1 MNNPYGR
8 CAHTKY
14 NGSAP
19 CVHDAWV
26 RGVRDAIRALV
37 EYEAEID
44 QHRAGVTGTCNPFDG
59 DRCDVVAAL
68 RAIERRLERA
78 VEASWKDIHR

>member
-1 MNNPYGR
+1 MNNPFGR
-8 CAHTKY
+8 CTHTKY

-26 RGVRDAIRALV
+26 RGVRDAVQAIH
-37 EYEAEID
+37 EYEKEI
-44 QHRAGVTGTCNPFDG
+44 HRHSAGATGMCNPYGG

-68 RAIERRLERA
+68 RVMQQRLWDGAE
-78 VEASWKDIHR
+78 ESWKDINR